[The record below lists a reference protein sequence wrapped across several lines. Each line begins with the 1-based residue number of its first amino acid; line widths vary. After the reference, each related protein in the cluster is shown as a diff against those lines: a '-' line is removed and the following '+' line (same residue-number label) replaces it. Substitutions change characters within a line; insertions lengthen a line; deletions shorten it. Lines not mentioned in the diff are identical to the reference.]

1 AGTGTSL
8 ATWLVLGGLSG
19 FAVVMLPRQFYVTVV
34 ENRSEAEL
42 RTATWV
48 FPLYLVAIN
57 LFVLPIALAGLTKV
71 GAGAGGD
78 LYVLA
83 LPLFSGHDALA
94 IVAFVGGLSA
104 ATAMVIVESVALAIM
119 ISNDLVI
126 PLFVR
131 RVLKTAASESA
142 DWSALILNVR
152 RASIF
157 AMLFVA

>member
-1 AGTGTSL
+1 I
-8 ATWLVLGGLSG
+8 
-19 FAVVMLPRQFYVTVV
+19 V

-57 LFVLPIALAGLTKV
+57 LFVLPIAFAGLSLV
-71 GAGAGGD
+71 GTRTSSD
-78 LYVLA
+78 LYVLS
-83 LPLFSGHDALA
+83 LPLFSGHDVLA
-94 IVAFVGGLSA
+94 MAAFIGGLSA
-104 ATAMVIVESVALAIM
+104 ATAMVIVESVALSIM

-131 RVLKTAASESA
+131 RLLKTASSQNE
-142 DWSALILNVR
+142 DWSTLILNVR

-157 AMLFVA
+157 IML